1 MTHQL
6 DAALQARYQ
15 RLRAILD
22 EMGGALTG
30 MSGGIDS
37 VLLAFV
43 AHQTLGERA
52 LAVTAD
58 SPSLPRRELRAAADM
73 ARQLG
78 LRHLV
83 IQTQELDDP
92 RYSANPLNRCYF
104 CKHEL
109 FSQLDRL
116 AAERGLLWI
125 CYGENLD
132 DQSDHRPGAQAA
144 REHRVRAPLKEAG
157 LGKADIRTLAQ
168 ALGVPIWDKPAS
180 ACLSSR
186 FPYGTPITAA
196 LLEQIEAAEDV
207 LWERGFRQFRVRHH
221 DAQTARIET
230 APEEMPAAVAQAAD
244 LVAAFRTLGYRTVT
258 LDLAGYRRGS
268 LNEGV
273 ATIGA
278 AQIGTRAAPD
288 RAP

>member
-1 MTHQL
+1 MTHEL

-15 RLRAILD
+15 RLRAILA

-37 VLLAFV
+37 VLLAYV
-43 AHQTLGERA
+43 AQQTLGERA

-58 SPSLPRRELRAAADM
+58 SPSLPRRELRAAVAL
-73 ARQLG
+73 AQQLG
-78 LRHLV
+78 LRHQV
-83 IQTQELDDP
+83 VQTQELDDP
-92 RYSANPLNRCYF
+92 RYTANPVNRCYF
-104 CKHEL
+104 CKTEL
-109 FSQLDRL
+109 FSHLDRL
-116 AAERGLLWI
+116 AAERGFAWV

-157 LGKADIRTLAQ
+157 LDKADIRALAQ
-168 ALGVPIWDKPAS
+168 ALGVPIWDKPAA

-230 APEEMPAAVAQAAD
+230 APEEMAAAVAQAPE
-244 LVAAFRTLGYRTVT
+244 LVAAFRALGYRTVA

-268 LNEGV
+268 LNEGA
-273 ATIGA
+273 ATISA
-278 AQIGTRAAPD
+278 AQIGLRAGPSL
-288 RAP
+288 